1 MAFERALELDPKC
14 TEALVGAAIMEMNMR
29 SKDETHNR
37 VSMRR
42 MI

>member
-29 SKDETHNR
+29 SKDKAHYKVGDVN
-37 VSMRR
+37 
-42 MI
+42 